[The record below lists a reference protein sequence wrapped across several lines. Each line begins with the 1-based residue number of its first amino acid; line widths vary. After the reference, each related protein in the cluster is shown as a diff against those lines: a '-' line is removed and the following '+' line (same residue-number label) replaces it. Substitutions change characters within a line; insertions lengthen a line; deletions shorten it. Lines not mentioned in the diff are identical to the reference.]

1 MKRVEDFREPCLKRM
16 FSNNYWQNW
25 DAGRCAPF
33 HCRSILPALPLFPTG
48 TLTTSPTKQKSSRN
62 VIFAVAR
69 SVTGMKI
76 FLGSR
81 MRAGATAIAL
91 LLLATMSMT
100 IPAVSGDGG
109 TLLAQTSDA
118 LDRFV
123 GRSPGERDETDLL
136 KGKVRKGPSV
146 ADRLFGRR
154 MNAGGPDQRVLG
166 KIFDTP
172 PEDSVKELT
181 AGPPAPTDVT
191 SPPGSGLLPLG
202 EIGSPTATSDP
213 VSGFPGGIGTVV
225 PPGTTAVTPGDPTT
239 PGEETPVPAVPEP
252 QTWALMLLGFG
263 LCGALLRR
271 RREVSP
277 AGVSGA
283 ARCDA
288 A

>member
-1 MKRVEDFREPCLKRM
+1 MALR
-16 FSNNYWQNW
+16 N
-25 DAGRCAPF
+25 
-33 HCRSILPALPLFPTG
+33 RSIFPTRPLFLSG
-48 TLTTSPTKQKSSRN
+48 TLTTSQTKQKSSLN

-69 SVTGMKI
+69 SVTAMKI

-81 MRAGATAIAL
+81 MRVGAAAIAL

-100 IPAVSGDGG
+100 IPALSGDGG
-109 TLLAQTSDA
+109 TLLAQTTDA

-154 MNAGGPDQRVLG
+154 MNAGGPDQRALG

-172 PEDSVKELT
+172 PEESVKELT
-181 AGPPAPTDVT
+181 AGPPAPADVT

-202 EIGSPTATSDP
+202 EIGSPTAAPDP